1 MITRNK
7 KTIIFFLLYTALIF
21 ARTNSTNDSLKTT
34 SNNKTVALNS
44 DSTNKALVGYPV
56 ISNKDTLFYVY
67 TGVLNYTPQQRAA
80 IISQKIDYL
89 KSEFDI
95 EKDSL
100 KIATADKFVDIF
112 FRDQVVLR
120 ITDEEAFVHGF
131 PKKVL
136 AERFVDNVK
145 SKILIHKEERSF
157 FELLKQTGI
166 SLVVLLTLIVLIK
179 LNNRF
184 FKKVIIKKVI
194 TLTNIFLP
202 KIKLKS
208 YQILEG
214 KIVKKVLLFLVT
226 AIQYFINIILL
237 YITLPIIFSIFPDT
251 ENIAEQLISLI
262 LTPLKKMIFSFIAF
276 IPDLITIIVIVA
288 ITHYGVKFIKYILD
302 SIEQEKIKIPGFY
315 ADWAKTTFNLIRIF
329 VWIFSF
335 IIIFPHLPGSSSD
348 AFQGVSVFIG
358 IIFSLGSTAIIGN
371 LVAGLV
377 ITYMRPFLIGDMI
390 KVGDKMGSVVQKT
403 TFAVKIRTS
412 KKELITIPNSTILT
426 SQIVN
431 LSASNKKGGI
441 IVYSTVTIGYDVP
454 WRKVHEIL
462 IEAAKKTKNTLE
474 TPEPFVL
481 QTSLDDFY
489 VSYQINVH
497 TDKPIL
503 QPKIYSELHQN
514 IQDGFNEAGIEIMS
528 PHYSAARD
536 GNQSTIPEENLPED
550 YTAPYFR
557 FLFKNSDK

>member
-1 MITRNK
+1 MKVRNK
-7 KTIIFFLLYTALIF
+7 KLIFFFFLITNLIF
-21 ARTNSTNDSLKTT
+21 AQANTTKDSLNETERTQDIASSSNSTHQKLI
-34 SNNKTVALNS
+34 
-44 DSTNKALVGYPV
+44 GYPV
-56 ISNKDTLFYVY
+56 ISNRDTLFYVY
-67 TGVLNYTPQQRAA
+67 TGVLNYTPQQRAQ
-80 IISQKIDYL
+80 IISKKIDYL

-95 EKDSL
+95 RKDSL
-100 KIATADKFVDIF
+100 KIAPSDNFVDIF
-112 FRDQVVLR
+112 FKDQVVLR
-120 ITDEEAFVHGF
+120 ITDKEAFAHGF
-131 PKKVL
+131 PKEVL
-136 AERFVDNVK
+136 AKRFVDNVEN
-145 SKILIHKEERSF
+145 KILIHKQERSL
-157 FELLKQTGI
+157 FEILKQTGI
-166 SLVVLLTLIVLIK
+166 SLVVLLVLIFLIR

-184 FKKVIIKKVI
+184 FRKVISREII
-194 TLTNIFLP
+194 TLTNKLLP

-208 YQILEG
+208 YQIIEG
-214 KIVKKVLLFLVT
+214 KVVKRALLFIST
-226 AIQYFINIILL
+226 AIQYFINIVLL

-251 ENIAEQLISLI
+251 KNIAGQLIGLI
-262 LTPLKKMIFSFIAF
+262 LDPLKKILIAFINF
-276 IPDLITIIVIVA
+276 IPDLISIIIIVSV
-288 ITHYGVKFIKYILD
+288 TYYGLKFIKYILD

-315 ADWAKTTFNLIRIF
+315 SDWAKTTFNLIRIF
-329 VWIFSF
+329 VWIFAF
-335 IIIFPHLPGSSSD
+335 IIIFPHLPGSSSE

-358 IIFSLGSTAIIGN
+358 VIFSLGSTAIIGN

-412 KKELITIPNSTILT
+412 KKELITIPNSSILT

-489 VSYQINVH
+489 VSYQINVY
-497 TDKPIL
+497 TNKPIL

-536 GNQSTIPEENLPED
+536 GNQSTIPEENLPKD

-557 FLFKNSDK
+557 FLFKDREK